1 MESEVYKMGAGRF
14 AMELIFRYSGTW
26 LLILSLVGLLGVI
39 AGVAIDMRWFLI
51 GMLLIFVIS
60 PMLLAFMYYY
70 YGLSRGCYVNTMS
83 HKIVIEE
90 EGIRIKFI
98 QDDKG
103 SEIEREMENPV
114 PDRANRCES
123 PLKDEF
129 FKYSSMS
136 AYKIGNSSVTIP
148 VKTES
153 KGFIWIPAE
162 AFRSDAE
169 MSEALLLIDNKIMLH
184 KG

>member
-1 MESEVYKMGAGRF
+1 MESEIYKMGAGRF
-14 AMELIFRYSGTW
+14 AMELMFRYSGIW
-26 LLILSLVGLLGVI
+26 LLVLSSVGLIGVI
-39 AGVAIDMRWFLI
+39 AGAAIDIRWFLI
-51 GMLLIFVIS
+51 GMLLIFVVS

-70 YGLSRGCYVNTMS
+70 YGLSRECYVNTLY

-90 EGIRIKFI
+90 EGIRIKFPNV
-98 QDDKG
+98 DKG
-103 SEIEREMENPV
+103 AEVEHGTEKTDS
-114 PDRANRCES
+114 DSSKCGES
-123 PLKDEF
+123 SLKDEF

-153 KGFIWIPAE
+153 KGFIWIPAD

-169 MSEALLLIDNKIMLH
+169 MSEALLLIDNRIRLH